1 MKEFTLVNKPVKFT
15 YDNEDYFIKKISPET
30 CIITNYENEQLSHWA
45 KNEGQVSFHIL
56 DERSKPIE
64 ELLLILSHTLMNKI

>member
-1 MKEFTLVNKPVKFT
+1 MIMKTILLKM
-15 YDNEDYFIKKISPET
+15 SPET

>member
-1 MKEFTLVNKPVKFT
+1 M
-15 YDNEDYFIKKISPET
+15 SPET

-64 ELLLILSHTLMNKI
+64 ELLILSHTLMNKI